1 MHGIENLKQRIVGG
15 ERVVGVSVRMNWDG
29 PAIKEM
35 VDSGNYD
42 YVAVDAQHG
51 PLDERML
58 VQFCQAANAL
68 DVPVQLRI
76 KHASLAFLIGNML
89 DLGPSMIEV
98 PQVNELDTV
107 QMSSNAFY
115 YPQRGKRS
123 WGPAFSP
130 GREAHVDRLE
140 YADWWNSHGLLW
152 MQLESIRAV
161 TQAKDFGDA
170 GASVV
175 SWGPN
180 DLAFDREANPYHP
193 LETDDDC
200 IEHVLAQLRDEDSTL
215 CLRTYSPEQQD
226 RYFEMGATMFMD
238 ESRLFEAPA

>member
-1 MHGIENLKQRIVGG
+1 VHGLENLKQRVVGG
-15 ERVVGVSVRMNWDG
+15 ERVVGVSVRMTWDG

-35 VDSGNYD
+35 VDDGNYD

-51 PLDERML
+51 PLDERLL
-58 VQFCQAANAL
+58 VEFCQAANAL

-76 KHASLAFLIGNML
+76 KHASLAFLVGNML
-89 DLGPSMIEV
+89 DLGPSMIEI

-107 QMSSNAFY
+107 QTASTVFY

-130 GREAHVDRLE
+130 GRKAHEERLE

-180 DLAFDREANPYHP
+180 DLAFDRESNPFHP
-193 LETDDDC
+193 HQTDDDC
-200 IEHVLAQLRDEDSTL
+200 IEHVLAQLKDEDTTL
-215 CLRTYSPEQQD
+215 CLRTYSPEQQE
-226 RYFEMGATMFMD
+226 RYAEMGATMFMD
-238 ESRLFEAPA
+238 ESRLFGAPS

>member
-1 MHGIENLKQRIVGG
+1 MHGIENLKQRVLSG
-15 ERVVGVSVRMNWDG
+15 ERVVGVSVRMYWDR
-29 PAIKEM
+29 ATIKEL
-35 VDSGNYD
+35 VDDGNYD

-51 PLDERML
+51 PLDERLL
-58 VQFCQAANAL
+58 VEVCQAANAL
-68 DVPVQLRI
+68 GIPVQLRI

-107 QMSSNAFY
+107 RASSDAFY

-130 GREAHVDRLE
+130 GRDAHEDRLE
-140 YADWWNSHGLLW
+140 YADWWNSHGMLW

-170 GASVV
+170 GATVV

-180 DLAFDREANPYHP
+180 DLAFDREANPHHP
-193 LETDDDC
+193 LQTDDDC
-200 IEHVLAQLRDEDSTL
+200 VEHVLTQLQDEDTTL
-215 CLRTYSPEQQD
+215 CLRTYGAEQLA
-226 RYFEMGATMFMD
+226 RYSEMGATMFMD
-238 ESRLFEAPA
+238 ESRLFEVPR